1 MKYGFYFAILAILLA
16 CVALMWKGLCLLLL
30 WPAASFAVV
39 GFGYLFWGHS
49 VFGKR
54 ADGTLRLSNMLFLA
68 PFLAFLWSV
77 WHLARLII
85 REDHYNE
92 VNDLIIVGRRLLSS
106 ELPAGVETVVDLTC
120 EFNEPEVLRTVSIY
134 IAAPMLD
141 GTALAAEDLVNLA
154 RRVSKADGAIYIHCA
169 QGHGRTGT
177 FTALL
182 LLVTRQAGSVEEALA
197 MIQKA
202 RPGVRINSAQ
212 RAVLDSASELL

>member
-1 MKYGFYFAILAILLA
+1 MKYGFYFSILAILLG

-39 GFGYLFWGHS
+39 GLGYLFFGHR

-54 ADGTLRLSNMLFLA
+54 TDGTLRLGNMLFLA

-77 WHLARLII
+77 WHLSRLIL
-85 REDHYNE
+85 REDPYNE
-92 VNDLIIVGRRLLSS
+92 VNESIIVGRRLLSV

-120 EFNEPEVLRTVSIY
+120 EFNEPKALRNVSNY

-154 RRVSKADGAIYIHCA
+154 KRVSKADGAIYIHCA

-182 LLVTRQAGSVEEALA
+182 LLLTRRASSVEEALA
-197 MIQKA
+197 KLQEA
-202 RPGVRINSAQ
+202 RPAVRISSAQ